1 MLGTVEA
8 TTAFSDGVLNISS
21 GSITGAVNGTFTTQV
36 QAATFLGNLTGNV
49 TGNAAGA
56 HTGTFDGDM
65 TGTMS
70 GDDSTIL
77 VDGINNKSCW
87 RSRYNKFK
95 NK

>member
-1 MLGTVEA
+1 MET
-8 TTAFSDGVLNISS
+8 
-21 GSITGAVNGTFTTQV
+21 
-36 QAATFLGNLTGNV
+36 V

-77 VDGINNKSCW
+77 VDGINNKIVGAVETLSLRTTECNYCTW
-87 RSRYNKFK
+87 ISSRSNRSRK
-95 NK
+95 